1 MVDIIEIVL
10 VSIWGLLWMV
20 VSEGNNLVFLYR
32 INCRLVLLLLEEFWV
47 SFFEVLYRDV
57 GRRIVFIRF

>member
-10 VSIWGLLWMV
+10 VLIWGLLWMV

-32 INCRLVLLLLEEFWV
+32 INCRLVLLLLEEFWE

-57 GRRIVFIRF
+57 GRWIVFIRF

>member
-20 VSEGNNLVFLYR
+20 VSEGNSLVFLYR
-32 INCRLVLLLLEEFWV
+32 INCRLVLLLLEEFWE

>member
-32 INCRLVLLLLEEFWV
+32 INCRLVLLLLEEFWE

>member
-20 VSEGNNLVFLYR
+20 VSEGNSLVFLYR
-32 INCRLVLLLLEEFWV
+32 INCRLVLLLLEEFWA